1 MVRRVAQKSVG
12 RPIATGNDELTH
24 RQDVG
29 MSAHGRSGQSQSF
42 HTTVVSIND
51 SLTRVQ
57 AKRS

>member
-1 MVRRVAQKSVG
+1 MAQKSVG